1 MKIKNILFILII
13 PFILNAGTS
22 KCDGLNSKNFPD
34 QYTYYGCGLNE
45 TTKSSLMKYYNLEK
59 KSTQEQMEIFSKHRK
74 AYGNYLPPKIQ
85 TLGELKKWYETTNSK
100 KEVTKSINNNSSEK
114 LSYSDY
120 QEIYN
125 SNNKNTPE
133 NEKAIAEKK
142 AFEERQ
148 QNLEKEQLAKQQERE
163 RQKKYDNEKKLSA
176 SNNYDYNKY
185 SSSKNSEKSNNYQ
198 KNNSNN
204 SNKKTSNSTKKKNS
218 YIYDESKIPNITKE
232 NFRKIVNN
240 EKYYMEN
247 SYWFDEKDAMFKAC
261 LNEYK
266 NEIELSNKELFCN
279 CFTKNIFNSFSE
291 KELHYLPILFYSQ
304 EKNIESFI
312 STKKAT
318 YKTSWN
324 DRLLQGNFMKFK
336 TTTEKTCQ

>member
-1 MKIKNILFILII
+1 MKIKKILFILII

-22 KCDGLNSKNFPD
+22 KCDGLNSKKSPD

-45 TTKSSLMKYYNLEK
+45 ITKSFLMKYYNLEK

-85 TLGELKKWYETTNSK
+85 TLGELKKWYETTSSK
-100 KEVTKSINNNSSEK
+100 KEVKKSNNTNSSEK

-120 QEIYN
+120 QEIYSS
-125 SNNKNTPE
+125 SNNTKNTPE
-133 NEKAIAEKK
+133 NKKAIAEKK

-148 QNLEKEQLAKQQERE
+148 QKFEKEQLAKQQEKE
-163 RQKKYDNEKKLSA
+163 RQQKYDNEKKLSA

-185 SSSKNSEKSNNYQ
+185 SSSKNSKTSNN
-198 KNNSNN
+198 KNSNN
-204 SNKKTSNSTKKKNS
+204 SKKTSTKEKKNS
-218 YIYDESKIPNITKE
+218 YAYDENKIPNITKE
-232 NFRKIVNN
+232 NFRRIVNN

-247 SYWFDEKDAMFKAC
+247 SYWFDGKDAMFKAC

-291 KELHYLPILFYSQ
+291 KELHYLPVLFYSQ

-312 STKKAT
+312 SSKKAT

-324 DRLLQGNFMKFK
+324 DRILQGNFMKFK
-336 TTTEKTCQ
+336 TNTEKTCQ